1 VVVPVQVPAELPE
14 GVANASLKLKYSVG
28 ELRAMGVHIPPSPEV
43 SEGSEGSEVSEDL
56 AEDTPAA
63 LFRMEAEEGPEH
75 WLGLHNF
82 YVITRYNHSRLYA
95 LAVLQ
100 LGDAIAAALSEDA
113 TVASG

>member
-1 VVVPVQVPAELPE
+1 
-14 GVANASLKLKYSVG
+14 
-28 ELRAMGVHIPPSPEV
+28 V
-43 SEGSEGSEVSEDL
+43 SDESDDL
-56 AEDTPAA
+56 AEDTPVA
-63 LFRMEAEEGPEH
+63 LFRMEAEEGPEY

-113 TVASG
+113 TMASEDATVVSG